1 MMGVE
6 NPKAVW
12 TCFFFF
18 VKNTTKY
25 GTKTPLAPSAQR
37 TVTACARRTDQEIDR
52 SPVLFKGCGNV
63 QNQRNQK

>member
-12 TCFFFF
+12 TCFFFG
-18 VKNTTKY
+18 KKNNTTEY
-25 GTKTPLAPSAQR
+25 STKTPLTPSAQR
-37 TVTACARRTDQEIDR
+37 TVTVCARRTDQEIDR

-63 QNQRNQK
+63 QNQRN